1 VSEFRDDDLYGIEG
15 PNTGRIQD
23 KLRDPARLK
32 NWWDQYALEAADR
45 LDWLERELAAVT
57 RERDEAR
64 AEVDRLRS
72 MPCPDHAACRDK
84 TVRELTAEVE
94 RLREDAERINFIE
107 SNPHKVAFAR
117 PAQGHRV
124 GSWGWFD
131 TLSNYNES
139 ASLREAIDAARK
151 EQA

>member
-1 VSEFRDDDLYGIEG
+1 MSEFRDDDLYGIEG

-57 RERDEAR
+57 RDVTRERDEAR
-64 AEVDRLRS
+64 AEVERRRKVLAVAEAALGECQ
-72 MPCPDHAACRDK
+72 PCAEPECRTIQKDYID
-84 TVRELTAEVE
+84 TA
-94 RLREDAERINFIE
+94 L
-107 SNPHKVAFAR
+107 K
-117 PAQGHRV
+117 
-124 GSWGWFD
+124 
-131 TLSNYNES
+131 
-139 ASLREAIDAARK
+139 AIDAARK